1 MAISIHKRAVRKHLH
16 ASTADA
22 SLCALFARWG
32 LIAMLAIG
40 GSKIAL
46 SQTKPSGEARPAA
59 GGIASLP
66 DAALIYPAQGM
77 AGTCGENC
85 SHWLAAEGTVYWDAY
100 KRFIAG
106 LDRFADR
113 KRPIFLNVRGQSDLN
128 AAMSIGRLLRER
140 GYDVGVGQTIADQ
153 CRGLNDL
160 DCVALKRSGVSLPAS
175 LSSIGT
181 CDLACVLI
189 LVGGVRRILP
199 EATSILIQS
208 TKITNR
214 LGLNISDEHREG
226 LHAHF
231 RDQIKLYLAQM
242 GVDPMLADTIDANY
256 GTARNTQLSR
266 ADVVRLRIV
275 TGR

>member
-1 MAISIHKRAVRKHLH
+1 MAISIQKRAMRKHWN

-22 SLCALFARWG
+22 SLCALLARSG
-32 LIAMLAIG
+32 FIAMLAIG

-46 SQTKPSGEARPAA
+46 SQTKPGGEARPAV
-59 GGIASLP
+59 GGVASLP
-66 DAALIYPAQGM
+66 DAALIYPAQG
-77 AGTCGENC
+77 ASGACGENC
-85 SHWLAAEGTVYWDAY
+85 SHWLAAEGTVHWDGHT
-100 KRFIAG
+100 RFIAG

-113 KRPIFLNVRGQSDLN
+113 KRPVFLNVRGQSNLN
-128 AAMSIGRLLRER
+128 VAMSIGRLLRER

-153 CRGLNDL
+153 CQGLNDS

-181 CDLACVLI
+181 CDLACILI
-189 LVGGVRRILP
+189 LAGGVRRTLP
-199 EATSILIQS
+199 EYTTVLIQS
-208 TKITNR
+208 TQIANR
-214 LGLNISDEHREG
+214 LGLNVSDEHREG

-231 RDQIKLYLAQM
+231 REQIKLYFAQM
-242 GVDPMLADTIDANY
+242 WVDPALADTIDANH
-256 GTARNTQLSR
+256 GIGRNTRLSR

>member
-1 MAISIHKRAVRKHLH
+1 MAISIQKRAMRKS
-16 ASTADA
+16 ASTTDA
-22 SLCALFARWG
+22 SLCALLARSG
-32 LIAMLAIG
+32 FIAMLAIG

-46 SQTKPSGEARPAA
+46 SQTKTGGEARPAV
-59 GGIASLP
+59 GGVASLP
-66 DAALIYPAQGM
+66 DAALIYPAQGA
-77 AGTCGENC
+77 AGACGENC
-85 SHWLAAEGTVYWDAY
+85 SHWLAAEGTVHWDGY

-113 KRPIFLNVRGQSDLN
+113 KRPVFLNVRGHSDLK
-128 AAMSIGRLLRER
+128 AAMSIGRLFRER

-153 CRGLNDL
+153 CRSLNDS
-160 DCVALKRSGVSLPAS
+160 DCVSLKRSGVSLPAS

-189 LVGGVRRILP
+189 LAGGVRRTLP
-199 EATSILIQS
+199 EDTVVLIQG
-208 TKITNR
+208 TQIANR
-214 LGLNISDEHREG
+214 LGLNVSDEHREG

-231 RDQIKLYLAQM
+231 RDQIKLYFAQM
-242 GVDPMLADTIDANY
+242 GVEPTLADTIDANY